1 LCGSEIVGLVPLQA
15 MLEAGRFFEPQ
26 AGNDEALVNAAV
38 DGLGLNTHHRFSP
51 REHIIE
57 WAIESGVGH

>member
-1 LCGSEIVGLVPLQA
+1 

-26 AGNDEALVNAAV
+26 AENDEALVNAAV
-38 DGLGLNTHHRFSP
+38 IGLGLNAHHRFSP

-57 WAIESGVGH
+57 WAIESVVSH